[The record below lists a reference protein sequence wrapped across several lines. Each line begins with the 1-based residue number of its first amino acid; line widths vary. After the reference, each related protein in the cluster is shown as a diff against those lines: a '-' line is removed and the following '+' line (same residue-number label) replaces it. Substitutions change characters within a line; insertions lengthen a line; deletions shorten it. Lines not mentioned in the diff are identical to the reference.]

1 MHKWQS
7 VYEYRHVVAVG
18 SQSVLYFILVDYL
31 CVVVVNVIFVYELY
45 VALLPIVER
54 QCLDVVLLYGLRFL
68 GDAVAF
74 IGYLTLKEALPFRIG
89 ESVVVE
95 PFELFAQIGNQLTF
109 MLDRHVFVAL
119 SLELFYHLALQVGL
133 TLIECFAHHSSAFIV
148 RHHRALVVLG

>member
-54 QCLDVVLLYGLRFL
+54 QCLDVVLLYGLVMPL
-68 GDAVAF
+68 PSLA
-74 IGYLTLKEALPFRIG
+74 ISHLKKRSHSA
-89 ESVVVE
+89 SVKV
-95 PFELFAQIGNQLTF
+95 
-109 MLDRHVFVAL
+109 
-119 SLELFYHLALQVGL
+119 
-133 TLIECFAHHSSAFIV
+133 
-148 RHHRALVVLG
+148 